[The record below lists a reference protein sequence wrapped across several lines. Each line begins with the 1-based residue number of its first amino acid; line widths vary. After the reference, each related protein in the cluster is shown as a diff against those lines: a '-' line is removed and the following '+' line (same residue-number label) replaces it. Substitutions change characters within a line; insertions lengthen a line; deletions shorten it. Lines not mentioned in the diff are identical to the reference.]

1 MEGSVSCECSY
12 LPVGQAGVKG
22 WLDGLPRKAEV
33 SNATSENVSMSD
45 CMLNSSE
52 HLAEALESHSL
63 RKNFAES

>member
-1 MEGSVSCECSY
+1 MEGSISCKCSY
-12 LPVGQAGVKG
+12 LPGGQAGVKG
-22 WLDGLPRKAEV
+22 WLVGLPRKAEV

-52 HLAEALESHSL
+52 DLAEALESHSL